1 MCHKSYVFE
10 TRKLLIVLPLNT
22 KFTTK
27 AIFHLVS

>member
-10 TRKLLIVLPLNT
+10 TRKLLIVLSVNI

-27 AIFHLVS
+27 AIFYFVS